1 MNSLDDLL
9 GDFRFFH
16 DTLSRFLERN
26 RLFQNGNEDLQA
38 FVGVSGGAD
47 SLCLLYTLSR
57 FPEIR
62 KTLTILHFNHQTD
75 PERNGMEEA
84 FVRDQAGSLGLP
96 VMTGYRKQAPSG
108 LSEDLLRRERYQF
121 FDRCLDQSSRP
132 VLFLGHHRSD
142 QSETILMNLFRNRG
156 PRGLLG
162 MSEFRDDRYARPFLS
177 LTSSEIRAALQKSNL
192 PYLKDPSNQDSR
204 YLRNRVRNELAPLIR
219 EIFPPM
225 GIESLS
231 YLAEQMAKEFRPEI
245 RNIDS
250 LLDHEIRGTIIMPLS
265 LFRFLS
271 PVRQSILVEHLFQQ
285 QSLWNLPVAPSG
297 NILRSLNRTPPL
309 TGPMGN
315 GWLLSIES
323 GKIRLTHNSTEP
335 ELDETL
341 SPFFQFRPLD
351 TKSNMEENIKLPRG
365 GLIHLSSRPIEDDW
379 NLWEMGIK
387 PSRQCVLQEEDLKSL
402 VLGYPFRGAKIKIGV
417 PGNRSKNLNREILE
431 SRISRQERPK
441 IPVLYQNGEVLW
453 APGVVPLPHSPSLK
467 TGWGVKLTYFPWKEL

>member
-1 MNSLDDLL
+1 MNSLGDLL
-9 GDFRFFH
+9 PDFRFSYEA
-16 DTLSRFLERN
+16 LSRFLERN
-26 RLFQNGNEDLQA
+26 RLFQNGSEDFRA

-47 SLCLLYTLSR
+47 SLCLLYTLSL

-75 PERNGMEEA
+75 PERNKAEES
-84 FVRDQAGSLGLP
+84 FVRDQATHLGLP
-96 VMTGYRKQAPSG
+96 VIIGYRKQLLSG
-108 LSEDLLRRERYQF
+108 LSEDTLRKERYQF
-121 FDRCLDQSSRP
+121 FERCLDASPRP

-162 MSEFRDDRYARPFLS
+162 MSEFRDGRYARPFLS
-177 LTSSEIRAALQKSNL
+177 LTSAEIRTALQKRKL

-231 YLAEQMAKEFRPEI
+231 FLADQMEKEFRPEI
-245 RNIDS
+245 QNIDS
-250 LLDHEIRGTIIMPLS
+250 LLDHEIPGTIIMPLS

-323 GKIRLTHNSTEP
+323 GKIRLSHSSTEP

-351 TKSNMEENIKLPRG
+351 TKCNMEENIKLPRG
-365 GLIHLSSRPIEDDW
+365 GLVHLALKPIEDDW
-379 NLWEMGIK
+379 SLWERGMK
-387 PSRQCVLQEEDLKSL
+387 PSRQCVIAADDLQGL
-402 VLGYPFRGAKIKIGV
+402 VFGYSFRGAKIKIGV

-441 IPVLYQNGEVLW
+441 IPVLYQNGEALW
-453 APGVVPLPHSPSLK
+453 VPGVGPLPHSPSLK
-467 TGWGVKLTYFPWKEL
+467 TGWGLKLTYFPWTEL

>member
-1 MNSLDDLL
+1 MNSLGDLL
-9 GDFRFFH
+9 PDFRFFYEI
-16 DTLSRFLERN
+16 LSRFLKRN
-26 RLFQNGNEDLQA
+26 SLFQNGSEDFQA

-47 SLCLLYTLSR
+47 SLCLLYTLSL
-57 FPEIR
+57 FPAIR
-62 KTLTILHFNHQTD
+62 NTLTILHFNHQTD
-75 PERNGMEEA
+75 PDRNELEEA
-84 FVRDQAGSLGLP
+84 FVRDQAINLGLP
-96 VMTGYRKQAPSG
+96 IMTGCRKQTLSA
-108 LSEDLLRRERYQF
+108 LSEDTLRRERYQF
-121 FDRCLDQSSRP
+121 FDRCLEGSPRP

-142 QSETILMNLFRNRG
+142 QSETILMNIFRNRG

-162 MSEFRDDRYARPFLS
+162 MSEFRDGRYARPFLS
-177 LTSSEIRAALQKSNL
+177 LTSSEIRTALQKRNL

-231 YLAEQMAKEFRPEI
+231 FLAEQMDKEFRPEI

-250 LLDHEIRGTIIMPLS
+250 LLDHEIPGSIMMPLS

-285 QSLWNLPVAPSG
+285 QLQWSLPIAPSG
-297 NILRSLNRTPPL
+297 NILRSLNKTPPL

-315 GWLLSIES
+315 GWFLSIES
-323 GKIRLTHNSTEP
+323 GKIRLTHISTGS

-365 GLIHLSSRPIEDDW
+365 GWIHLALEPIEDDW
-379 NLWEMGIK
+379 NLWERGMK
-387 PSRQCVLQEEDLKSL
+387 PSRQCVIQEKDFQGLA
-402 VLGYPFRGAKIKIGV
+402 LGYPFRGAKITIGFS
-417 PGNRSKNLNREILE
+417 GNRSKNLNREILK
-431 SRISRQERPK
+431 SRLSRQERPK
-441 IPVLYQNGEVLW
+441 IPVLYQNGEALW
-453 APGVVPLPHSPSLK
+453 VPGVVPLPQSPSLQS
-467 TGWGVKLTYFPWKEL
+467 GWGLKLTYFPWKEL